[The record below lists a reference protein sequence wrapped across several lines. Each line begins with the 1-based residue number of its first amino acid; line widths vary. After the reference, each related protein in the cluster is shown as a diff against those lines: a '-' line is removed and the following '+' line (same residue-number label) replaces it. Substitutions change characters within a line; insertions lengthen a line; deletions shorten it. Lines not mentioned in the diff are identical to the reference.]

1 MNKTW
6 LVFKREYIFR
16 VKKKSFIIITI
27 LMPVLFAAFIIL
39 PAVLMQKAMEKHYS
53 VAVIDKTNALEF
65 PQNEEVSF
73 VKLQADTIRNLHN
86 IAEKQEFDAVLMID
100 KDFQTKGAVL
110 YLFSDKDVTIS
121 EVVQK
126 YFQQAVVNYRLQQLN
141 ITPSQLAQIQAPA
154 ILKTLKWTEKGAEVS
169 SSGIKSAIGVIGG
182 LLIYIFIFIYGGMS
196 MRSVMEEKVNRV
208 VELLISSVRPL
219 QLMFGK
225 LLAILSVAFTQFVI
239 WIVLILLFVKFATVS
254 LGVQSESMDKVMMV
268 IDMIKSVNLGLWIF
282 TFLFFFLSGY
292 LLYASLFAAIGSA
305 VDVET
310 DAQQF
315 VTPLTLPI
323 IFAMVF
329 IQAIIFNPD
338 GQLAFWL
345 SIIPFTSP
353 IIMPLRI
360 SFGIGEAVMWWEF
373 LLSIVLMILTVWASL
388 WAAGKI
394 FRMGILFYGKRPT
407 YKDLWKWIKQG

>member
-16 VKKKSFIIITI
+16 VKKKSFVIITL
-27 LMPVLFAAFIIL
+27 LMPLLFAAFIIL
-39 PAVLMQKAMEKHYS
+39 PSFMIQKAMKKHYT
-53 VAVIDKTNALEF
+53 VAVIDAINKLDF
-65 PQNEEVSF
+65 PKNKDVDF
-73 VKLQADTIRNLHN
+73 VKVQTKDIEQLK
-86 IAEKQEFDAVLMID
+86 KQSEGQSYDAVLVID
-100 KDFQTKGAVL
+100 NDFVSHGATL
-110 YLFSDKDVTIS
+110 YLFSDKDVQIS

-126 YFQQAVVNYRLQQLN
+126 YYQQAVENYRLHQLN
-141 ITPSQLAQIQAPA
+141 ITPEQLAQIQAPA
-154 ILKTLKWTEKGAEVS
+154 MLKTLKWTEKGAES
-169 SSGIKSAIGVIGG
+169 SASGIKSALAVVGG
-182 LLIYIFIFIYGGMS
+182 LLIYMFMLIYGGMA

-208 VELLISSVRPL
+208 VELIISSVRPL

-225 LLAILSVAFTQFVI
+225 LMAILSVALTQFAV
-239 WIVLILLFVKFATVS
+239 WIILILLTIKGAKLWF
-254 LGVQSESMDKVMMV
+254 GVQPGVMDKVNMV
-268 IDMIKSVNLGLWIF
+268 LEMAKSLNWGLWIF
-282 TFLFFFLSGY
+282 TFAFFFLTGY
-292 LLYASLFAAIGSA
+292 LLYGSLFAAIGSA

-310 DAQQF
+310 DSQQF
-315 VTPLTLPI
+315 VTPLLLPI
-323 IFAMVF
+323 IFAMIF
-329 IQAIIFNPD
+329 MQAIIFNPD

-353 IIMPLRI
+353 VIMPLRI